1 MKDLGDLVVLLK
13 PALNPEMIRGTPD
26 GLVDFDYMPLKLS
39 DIDRNAVEEA
49 VRLRDTYFKGS
60 KIYSISVATWG
71 PVGKRDKDIKM
82 AIQEGLA
89 KGVDEAYIVEDDS
102 ITPGDPVATASAIAA
117 VIRRFGLEPDLVLS
131 GEATI
136 DGFSGQ
142 VAGRVAAKLGYPYV
156 SFARKIDV
164 KEGRLIAERDV
175 EDYVEVVESPLP
187 AVVSVTREINAPR
200 PPTLIQIRMASRKP
214 QHVLTLKELEGVT
227 PARKRLTE
235 ARVLAVKRKQA
246 IIEGKTAEETADKLI
261 DALVSEGVIKE

>member
-1 MKDLGDLVVLLK
+1 MGDIIVLLK
-13 PALNPEMIRGTPD
+13 PALNPEMIRGTPE
-26 GLVDFDYMPLKLS
+26 GLVDFDYMSLKLS

-49 VRLRDTYFKGS
+49 VRLRDAYFKGS

-71 PVGKRDKDIKM
+71 PVAKRDKDIRM
-82 AIQEGLA
+82 AVQEGLA

-102 ITPGDPVATASAIAA
+102 ITPGDPVATASAIVA
-117 VIRRFGLEPDLVLS
+117 VIRKFGLKPDLILA

-156 SFARKIDV
+156 SFARKVDIKDG
-164 KEGRLIAERDV
+164 KLIAERDV

-187 AVVSVTREINAPR
+187 AVVSVTREINTPR

-214 QHVLTLKELEGVT
+214 QHVVSLKDLDGGVQV
-227 PARKRLTE
+227 KRRLAE
-235 ARVLAVKRKQA
+235 ARVLAVKRKQI
-246 IIEGKTAEETADKLI
+246 IIEGKTLEETADKLI
-261 DALVSEGVIKE
+261 DALVSEGVIRA